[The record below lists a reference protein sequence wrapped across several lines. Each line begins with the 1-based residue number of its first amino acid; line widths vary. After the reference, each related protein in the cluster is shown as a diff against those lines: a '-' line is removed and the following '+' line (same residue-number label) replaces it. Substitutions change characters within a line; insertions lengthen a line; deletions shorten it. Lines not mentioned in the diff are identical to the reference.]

1 MESKGIKEI
10 RRIKRTN
17 AEEIARR
24 AEIAGALWLESVG
37 STNDWAKDWI
47 RAADASTATPFW
59 VGAERQTA
67 GRGRG
72 EHRWAAWDGAAT
84 FSLIARWRD
93 FRLTRRESAEL
104 SLRVA
109 DAVASTAREF
119 APNAEIWVKPPNDV
133 YVGDRKLA
141 GILIESPNAEF
152 VVVGVGVNVGNRS
165 TEAPPELR
173 ERVVS
178 LAELLDAND
187 ASNVNSADSAN
198 GASGA
203 NGGDDGKA
211 ASAFDVD
218 AVRTALAI
226 RVVRRMLRRD
236 VEER

>member
-1 MESKGIKEI
+1 ME
-10 RRIKRTN
+10 RREIKRLN

-24 AEIAGALWLESVG
+24 AEIADALWLETVG
-37 STNDWAKDWI
+37 STNDWGKDWI
-47 RAADASTATPFW
+47 RAANAATETPFW

-72 EHRWAAWDGAAT
+72 DHSWAAWNGALT

-109 DAVASTAREF
+109 EAVASTAREF
-119 APNAEIWVKPPNDV
+119 APSAEIWVKPPNDV
-133 YVGDRKLA
+133 YVRDRKLS

-165 TEAPPELR
+165 TDAPEELR

-178 LAELLDAND
+178 LAEALDAET
-187 ASNVNSADSAN
+187 
-198 GASGA
+198 G
-203 NGGDDGKA
+203 
-211 ASAFDVD
+211 SAFDVD
-218 AVRTALAI
+218 AVRTAFAI
-226 RVVRRMLRRD
+226 RAVRRMLRRD
-236 VEER
+236 GENG

>member
-1 MESKGIKEI
+1 MERKEI
-10 RRIKRTN
+10 KRLN
-17 AEEIARR
+17 AEEIARQT
-24 AEIAGALWLESVG
+24 EIAGALWLETVG
-37 STNDWAKDWI
+37 STNDWGKDWI
-47 RAADASTATPFW
+47 RTSTASTETPFW

-72 EHRWAAWDGAAT
+72 DHTWAAWNGALT

-104 SLRVA
+104 SLQVA

-119 APNAEIWVKPPNDV
+119 APSAEIWVKPPNDV
-133 YVGDRKLA
+133 YVRDRKLA

-165 TEAPPELR
+165 TDAPEELR

-178 LAELLDAND
+178 LAELSDERTEN
-187 ASNVNSADSAN
+187 
-198 GASGA
+198 
-203 NGGDDGKA
+203 
-211 ASAFDVD
+211 AFDVD
-218 AVRTALAI
+218 AVRAAFAV

-236 VEER
+236 GAND

>member
-1 MESKGIKEI
+1 ME
-10 RRIKRTN
+10 RREIKRLN

-24 AEIAGALWLESVG
+24 AEIAGALWLETVG
-37 STNDWAKDWI
+37 STNDWGKDWI
-47 RAADASTATPFW
+47 RAANAATETPFW

-72 EHRWAAWDGAAT
+72 DHSWAAWNGALT

-109 DAVASTAREF
+109 EAVASTAREF
-119 APNAEIWVKPPNDV
+119 APSAEIWVKPPNDV
-133 YVGDRKLA
+133 YVRDRKLS

-165 TEAPPELR
+165 TDAPEELR
-173 ERVVS
+173 DRVVS
-178 LAELLDAND
+178 LAELND
-187 ASNVNSADSAN
+187 AQAE
-198 GASGA
+198 
-203 NGGDDGKA
+203 
-211 ASAFDVD
+211 SAFDVD
-218 AVRTALAI
+218 AVRAAFAV

-236 VEER
+236 GENG

>member
-1 MESKGIKEI
+1 M
-10 RRIKRTN
+10 N

-24 AEIAGALWLESVG
+24 AEIAGARWLETVG

-47 RAADASTATPFW
+47 RTADAALETPFW

-72 EHRWAAWDGAAT
+72 EHRWAAWDGALT
-84 FSLIARWRD
+84 FSLIARWSD

-104 SLRVA
+104 SIRVA

-133 YVGDRKLA
+133 YVRERKLA

-178 LAELLDAND
+178 LAEAVGV
-187 ASNVNSADSAN
+187 NVDSIEKT
-198 GASGA
+198 GR
-203 NGGDDGKA
+203 
-211 ASAFDVD
+211 AFDVD
-218 AVRTALAI
+218 AVRTAFAI

-236 VEER
+236 VE

>member
-1 MESKGIKEI
+1 ME
-10 RRIKRTN
+10 RRETKRIN

-24 AEIAGALWLESVG
+24 TEIAGALWLETVG
-37 STNDWAKDWI
+37 STNDWAKDWV
-47 RAADASTATPFW
+47 RTANEGTATPFW
-59 VGAERQTA
+59 VGAERQTS

-72 EHRWAAWDGAAT
+72 DRLWAAWDGALT

-119 APNAEIWVKPPNDV
+119 APNAEVWVKPPNDV
-133 YVGDRKLA
+133 YAAERKLA

-178 LAELLDAND
+178 LAEL
-187 ASNVNSADSAN
+187 V
-198 GASGA
+198 
-203 NGGDDGKA
+203 GDDGEKA
-211 ASAFDVD
+211 AAGAFDVD
-218 AVRTALAI
+218 AVREAFAI
-226 RVVRRMLRRD
+226 RVVRRMLRHD

>member
-1 MESKGIKEI
+1 ME
-10 RRIKRTN
+10 RRGRKRTN

-24 AEIAGALWLESVG
+24 TEIAGALWLETVG

-47 RAADASTATPFW
+47 RTATAATETPFW

-72 EHRWAAWDGAAT
+72 DHTWAAWNGALT
-84 FSLIARWRD
+84 FSLIARWRE

-119 APNAEIWVKPPNDV
+119 APTAEIWVKPPNDV
-133 YVGDRKLA
+133 YVRDRKLA

-165 TEAPPELR
+165 TDAPEELR
-173 ERVVS
+173 NRVVS
-178 LAELLDAND
+178 LAELSDE
-187 ASNVNSADSAN
+187 STE
-198 GASGA
+198 
-203 NGGDDGKA
+203 
-211 ASAFDVD
+211 SAFDVD
-218 AVRTALAI
+218 AVRTAFAI
-226 RVVRRMLRRD
+226 RVVRRMLGRD
-236 VEER
+236 VE

>member
-1 MESKGIKEI
+1 ME
-10 RRIKRTN
+10 RRGRKRTN

-24 AEIAGALWLESVG
+24 TEIAGALWLETVG

-47 RAADASTATPFW
+47 RTATAATETPFW

-72 EHRWAAWDGAAT
+72 DHTWAAWNGALT
-84 FSLIARWRD
+84 FSLIARWRE

-119 APNAEIWVKPPNDV
+119 APTAEIWVKPPNDV
-133 YVGDRKLA
+133 YVRDRKLS

-165 TEAPPELR
+165 TDAPEELR
-173 ERVVS
+173 NRVVS
-178 LAELLDAND
+178 LAELSDK
-187 ASNVNSADSAN
+187 STE
-198 GASGA
+198 
-203 NGGDDGKA
+203 
-211 ASAFDVD
+211 SAFDVD
-218 AVRTALAI
+218 AVRTAFAI
-226 RVVRRMLRRD
+226 RVVRRMLRRSAEND
-236 VEER
+236 

>member
-1 MESKGIKEI
+1 ME
-10 RRIKRTN
+10 RREIKRLN

-24 AEIAGALWLESVG
+24 AEIADALWLETVG
-37 STNDWAKDWI
+37 STNDWGKDWI
-47 RAADASTATPFW
+47 RAANAATETPFW

-72 EHRWAAWDGAAT
+72 DHSWAAWNGALT

-109 DAVASTAREF
+109 EAVASTAREF
-119 APNAEIWVKPPNDV
+119 APSAEIWVKPPNDV
-133 YVGDRKLA
+133 YVGERKLA

-165 TEAPPELR
+165 TDAPEELR
-173 ERVVS
+173 DRVVS
-178 LAELLDAND
+178 LAELSD
-187 ASNVNSADSAN
+187 ASTE
-198 GASGA
+198 
-203 NGGDDGKA
+203 
-211 ASAFDVD
+211 SAFDVD
-218 AVRTALAI
+218 AVRAAFAV

-236 VEER
+236 GENG

>member
-1 MESKGIKEI
+1 ME
-10 RRIKRTN
+10 RRRTKRLN

-24 AEIAGALWLESVG
+24 TEIAGALWLETVG

-47 RAADASTATPFW
+47 RAADASSATPFW

-72 EHRWAAWDGAAT
+72 EHRWAAWDGALT

-152 VVVGVGVNVGNRS
+152 VVVGVGVDVGNRA

-178 LAELLDAND
+178 LAELIDANVKTD
-187 ASNVNSADSAN
+187 ANVET
-198 GASGA
+198 GE
-203 NGGDDGKA
+203 KA
-211 ASAFDVD
+211 AESAFDVD
-218 AVRTALAI
+218 AVRAAVAI

>member
-1 MESKGIKEI
+1 ME
-10 RRIKRTN
+10 RRKIKRLN

-24 AEIAGALWLESVG
+24 TEIAGALWLETVG

-47 RAADASTATPFW
+47 RTATAATETPFW

-72 EHRWAAWDGAAT
+72 DHTWAAWNGALT

-109 DAVASTAREF
+109 DAVAETAREF
-119 APNAEIWVKPPNDV
+119 APSAEIWVKPPNDV
-133 YVGDRKLA
+133 YVGERKLA

-165 TEAPPELR
+165 TDAPEALR

-178 LAELLDAND
+178 LAELVDEQAE
-187 ASNVNSADSAN
+187 
-198 GASGA
+198 G
-203 NGGDDGKA
+203 
-211 ASAFDVD
+211 AFDCD
-218 AVRTALAI
+218 AVRTEFAI
-226 RVVRRMLRRD
+226 RVVRRMLGRD
-236 VEER
+236 VENA

>member
-1 MESKGIKEI
+1 MESKEK
-10 RRIKRTN
+10 RIN

-24 AEIAGALWLESVG
+24 TEIAGALWLETIG

-47 RAADASTATPFW
+47 RTATAATETPFW

-72 EHRWAAWDGAAT
+72 DHTWAAWNGALT

-109 DAVASTAREF
+109 DAVAETAREF
-119 APNAEIWVKPPNDV
+119 APTAEIWVKPPNDV
-133 YVGDRKLA
+133 YVRDRKLA

-165 TEAPPELR
+165 TDAPEALR

-178 LAELLDAND
+178 LAEAVDEGTAN
-187 ASNVNSADSAN
+187 
-198 GASGA
+198 
-203 NGGDDGKA
+203 
-211 ASAFDVD
+211 AFDVD
-218 AVRTALAI
+218 AVRTAFAV
-226 RVVRRMLRRD
+226 RVVRRMLRRAAEND
-236 VEER
+236 

>member
-1 MESKGIKEI
+1 ME
-10 RRIKRTN
+10 RRGRKRTN

-24 AEIAGALWLESVG
+24 TEIADALWLETVG

-47 RAADASTATPFW
+47 RTATAATETPFW

-72 EHRWAAWDGAAT
+72 DHTWAAWNGALT
-84 FSLIARWRD
+84 FSLIARWRE

-119 APNAEIWVKPPNDV
+119 APTAEIWVKPPNDV
-133 YVGDRKLA
+133 YVRDRKLA

-165 TEAPPELR
+165 TDAPEELR
-173 ERVVS
+173 NRVVS
-178 LAELLDAND
+178 LAELSDK
-187 ASNVNSADSAN
+187 STE
-198 GASGA
+198 
-203 NGGDDGKA
+203 
-211 ASAFDVD
+211 SAFDVD
-218 AVRTALAI
+218 AVRTAFAI
-226 RVVRRMLRRD
+226 RVVRRMLGRD
-236 VEER
+236 VE

>member
-1 MESKGIKEI
+1 
-10 RRIKRTN
+10 
-17 AEEIARR
+17 
-24 AEIAGALWLESVG
+24 LESVC

-47 RAADASTATPFW
+47 RTADASTATPLW

-72 EHRWAAWDGAAT
+72 DHSWAAWNGALT

-109 DAVASTAREF
+109 EAVASTAREL
-119 APNAEIWVKPPNDV
+119 APSAEIWVKPPNDV
-133 YVGDRKLA
+133 YVRERKLA

-165 TEAPPELR
+165 IEAPEELR

-178 LAELLDAND
+178 LAELIDKEAE
-187 ASNVNSADSAN
+187 
-198 GASGA
+198 
-203 NGGDDGKA
+203 
-211 ASAFDVD
+211 SAFDVD
-218 AVRTALAI
+218 AVRTAFAV
-226 RVVRRMLRRD
+226 RVVRRMLRRAAEND
-236 VEER
+236 

>member
-1 MESKGIKEI
+1 ME
-10 RRIKRTN
+10 RRGRKRTN

-24 AEIAGALWLESVG
+24 TEIAGALWLETVG

-47 RAADASTATPFW
+47 RTATAATETPFW

-72 EHRWAAWDGAAT
+72 DHTWAAWNGALT
-84 FSLIARWRD
+84 FSLIARWRE

-119 APNAEIWVKPPNDV
+119 APTAEIWVKPPNDV
-133 YVGDRKLA
+133 YVRDRKLA

-165 TEAPPELR
+165 TDAPEELR
-173 ERVVS
+173 NRVVS
-178 LAELLDAND
+178 LAELSDE
-187 ASNVNSADSAN
+187 STE
-198 GASGA
+198 
-203 NGGDDGKA
+203 
-211 ASAFDVD
+211 SAFDVD
-218 AVRTALAI
+218 AVRTAFAI
-226 RVVRRMLRRD
+226 RVVRRMLRRSAEND
-236 VEER
+236 

>member
-1 MESKGIKEI
+1 ME
-10 RRIKRTN
+10 RREIKRLN

-24 AEIAGALWLESVG
+24 AEIADALWLETVG
-37 STNDWAKDWI
+37 STNDWGKDWI
-47 RAADASTATPFW
+47 RAANAATETPFW

-72 EHRWAAWDGAAT
+72 DHSWAAWNGALT

-109 DAVASTAREF
+109 EAVASTAREF
-119 APNAEIWVKPPNDV
+119 APSAEIWVKPPNDV
-133 YVGDRKLA
+133 YVRDRKLS

-165 TEAPPELR
+165 TDAPEELR
-173 ERVVS
+173 DRVVS
-178 LAELLDAND
+178 LAELSD
-187 ASNVNSADSAN
+187 ASTE
-198 GASGA
+198 
-203 NGGDDGKA
+203 
-211 ASAFDVD
+211 SAFDVD
-218 AVRTALAI
+218 AVRAAFAV

-236 VEER
+236 GENG

>member
-1 MESKGIKEI
+1 MERKETQ
-10 RRIKRTN
+10 RIN

-24 AEIAGALWLESVG
+24 AEIAGALWLETVG
-37 STNDWAKDWI
+37 STNDRAKDWI
-47 RAADASTATPFW
+47 RTANASPQTPFW
-59 VGAERQTA
+59 IGAERQTS

-72 EHRWAAWDGAAT
+72 EHVWAAWEGALT

-109 DAVASTAREF
+109 NAVASTAREF
-119 APNAEIWVKPPNDV
+119 APSAEIWVKPPNDV
-133 YVGDRKLA
+133 YVRDRKLA

-178 LAELLDAND
+178 LAEAVDAND
-187 ASNVNSADSAN
+187 GADR
-198 GASGA
+198 
-203 NGGDDGKA
+203 KTE
-211 ASAFDVD
+211 SAFDVD
-218 AVRTALAI
+218 AIRAEFAI
-226 RVVRRMLRRD
+226 RVVRRILGRD
-236 VEER
+236 VE

>member
-1 MESKGIKEI
+1 MERKGTGTE
-10 RRIKRTN
+10 RID
-17 AEEIARR
+17 ADEIARR
-24 AEIAGALWLESVG
+24 TEIAGALWLETVG

-47 RAADASTATPFW
+47 RTADAATQTPFW
-59 VGAERQTA
+59 IGAERQTA

-72 EHRWAAWDGAAT
+72 EHVWAAWDGALT

-109 DAVASTAREF
+109 DAVASTARDF
-119 APNAEIWVKPPNDV
+119 APSAEIWVKPPNDV
-133 YVGDRKLA
+133 YVGERKLA

-178 LAELLDAND
+178 LAELD
-187 ASNVNSADSAN
+187 
-198 GASGA
+198 GA
-203 NGGDDGKA
+203 NVETAEKA
-211 ASAFDVD
+211 AENAFDVD
-218 AVRTALAI
+218 AVRAAFAI
-226 RVVRRMLRRD
+226 RVVRRTLGRD
-236 VEER
+236 VE

>member
-1 MESKGIKEI
+1 ME
-10 RRIKRTN
+10 RREIKRLN
-17 AEEIARR
+17 AEEIARQT
-24 AEIAGALWLESVG
+24 EIAGAFWLETVG

-72 EHRWAAWDGAAT
+72 DHTWAAWSGALT

-109 DAVASTAREF
+109 EAVASTAREF
-119 APNAEIWVKPPNDV
+119 APSADVWVKPPNDV
-133 YVGDRKLA
+133 YVRDRKLA
-141 GILIESPNAEF
+141 GILIDSPNAEF

-165 TEAPPELR
+165 TDAPPELR

-178 LAELLDAND
+178 LAEL
-187 ASNVNSADSAN
+187 ADERAEN
-198 GASGA
+198 
-203 NGGDDGKA
+203 
-211 ASAFDVD
+211 AFDVD
-218 AVRTALAI
+218 AVRAAFAI
-226 RVVRRMLRRD
+226 RAVRRTLRRD
-236 VEER
+236 GENG

>member
-1 MESKGIKEI
+1 M
-10 RRIKRTN
+10 N

-24 AEIAGALWLESVG
+24 AEIAGALWLETIG
-37 STNDWAKDWI
+37 STNERAKDWI
-47 RAADASTATPFW
+47 RTADAALETPFW
-59 VGAERQTA
+59 IGAERQTA

-72 EHRWAAWDGAAT
+72 EHVWAAWNGALT

-109 DAVASTAREF
+109 NAVAETAREF
-119 APNAEIWVKPPNDV
+119 APTAEIWVKPPNDV
-133 YVGDRKLA
+133 YVGERKLA

-178 LAELLDAND
+178 LAESVDAN
-187 ASNVNSADSAN
+187 AAA
-198 GASGA
+198 
-203 NGGDDGKA
+203 GKTE
-211 ASAFDVD
+211 SAFDVD
-218 AVRTALAI
+218 AVRTEFAV

-236 VEER
+236 VE

>member
-1 MESKGIKEI
+1 ME
-10 RRIKRTN
+10 RREKQRIN

-24 AEIAGALWLESVG
+24 AEIPTALWLETVG
-37 STNDWAKDWI
+37 STNDRAKDWI
-47 RAADASTATPFW
+47 RTADAATATPFW
-59 VGAERQTA
+59 IGAERQTA

-72 EHRWAAWDGAAT
+72 DHIWAAWNGALT

-119 APNAEIWVKPPNDV
+119 APSAEIWVKPPNDV
-133 YVGDRKLA
+133 YAAERKLA

-178 LAELLDAND
+178 LAELFDEI
-187 ASNVNSADSAN
+187 
-198 GASGA
+198 GE
-203 NGGDDGKA
+203 KA
-211 ASAFDVD
+211 KESAFDVD
-218 AVRTALAI
+218 AVRAEFAV

-236 VEER
+236 VENG